1 MFIGISVSRKVYTV
15 SPTSYCM
22 ELLDLTLREGEQR
35 SGYTYTTE
43 QKIAVAEN
51 LSELGVEYIQLGFPV
66 VDSQTK
72 EVCTDLDITA
82 KTTGIARAIQS
93 DIDAAADAGVD
104 VIDLFAPTSDL
115 QRTHILGVGKEELL
129 SRIEASLDYAH
140 ETGREV
146 HFSAMDGF
154 RTEID
159 FLNEIIERVNADYI
173 TIADTVGSQT
183 PKMVEQTLTGL
194 TTDLSEVGV
203 HFHDDL
209 GLATA
214 NALTASDCG
223 VGKIDVSV
231 AGVGERAGN
240 TALEEYVIAQSRESD
255 PTKLGVNKSQLISAL
270 ESILDILD
278 EDIAP
283 QKPIL
288 GKGVFEHESGLHTAA
303 MLDTPATF
311 EPFDPAD
318 FGGQRHL
325 LFGPSTGTGAA
336 KKLLER
342 ANRDPTDNRI
352 ELLLTELDSQNE
364 DLQLEEAVAL
374 AKDIR

>member
-1 MFIGISVSRKVYTV
+1 
-15 SPTSYCM
+15 M
-22 ELLDLTLREGEQR
+22 ELLDITLREGEQR

-51 LSELGVEYIQLGFPV
+51 LSELGIEYIQLGFPV
-66 VDSQTK
+66 ADSQTK
-72 EVCTDLDITA
+72 EVCADLDITA
-82 KTTGIARAIQS
+82 KTTGIARAIQK

-115 QRTHILGVGKEELL
+115 QRSHILGVDREELL
-129 SRIEASLDYAH
+129 SRIDASLDYAH

-154 RTEID
+154 RTETG
-159 FLNEIIERVNADYI
+159 FLNEIISRVNADYV

-183 PKMVEQTLTGL
+183 PRMVEETLTDL
-194 TTDLSEVGV
+194 ATDLSQIGV

-214 NALTASDCG
+214 NALAASNYG

-240 TALEEYVIAQSRESD
+240 TALEEFVIAQSREAD
-255 PTKLGVNKSQLISAL
+255 FTALGVDEGQLIPAL

-342 ANRDPTDNRI
+342 ANLDPTDNRI
-352 ELLLTELDSQNE
+352 ELLLSELENQNK
-364 DLQLEEAVAL
+364 DLHLKEAVAL
-374 AKDIR
+374 AKDVR

>member
-1 MFIGISVSRKVYTV
+1 
-15 SPTSYCM
+15 M

>member
-1 MFIGISVSRKVYTV
+1 
-15 SPTSYCM
+15 M

-35 SGYTYTTE
+35 SGYSYSTK
-43 QKIAVAEN
+43 QKITVAEN
-51 LSELGVEYIQLGFPV
+51 LSELGIEYIQLGFPIA
-66 VDSQTK
+66 DSQTK
-72 EVCTDLDITA
+72 EVCDALDITA
-82 KTTGIARAIQS
+82 KTTGIARAIQR
-93 DIDAAADAGVD
+93 DIDAAIDAGVD

-115 QRTHILGVGKEELL
+115 QRSHILGVEKEELL
-129 SRIEASLDYAH
+129 SRIETSLDYAH
-140 ETGREV
+140 ETGCEV

-154 RTEID
+154 RTETD
-159 FLNEIIERVNADYI
+159 FLNEVIERVNADYI

-183 PKMVEQTLTGL
+183 PTMVEKTLTGL
-194 TTDLSEVGV
+194 TTDLSQIGI
-203 HFHDDL
+203 HFHNDL

-214 NALTASDCG
+214 NALAASNCG

-240 TALEEYVIAQSRESD
+240 TALEEFVIAQSREANSTELSVD
-255 PTKLGVNKSQLISAL
+255 KGQLIPAL

-325 LFGPSTGTGAA
+325 LFGSSTGRGAA

-342 ANRDPTDNRI
+342 ANRDPIDDRI
-352 ELLLTELDSQNE
+352 EILLSELDSQNE
-364 DLQLEEAVAL
+364 DLHLEEAVAL